1 MAQIYISTCPCLYL
15 CLCICASTPYHS
27 SILIYVFI
35 YISTLISPFSYLPFS
50 YLHSLIFHSHISI
63 LNSSILMTLFLYLL
77 SLSMHCGICF
87 EFCTMS
93 HWSCL
98 FLHFS
103 DFATVKGSQSFFR
116 RSLEKVH
123 ASKKCP
129 LCARGFAD
137 EAGLER
143 VIKSVSKIEAHVFD
157 GTSRK
162 QPS

>member
-1 MAQIYISTCPCLYL
+1 MPPPHTIP
-15 CLCICASTPYHS
+15 
-27 SILIYVFI
+27 
-35 YISTLISPFSYLPFS
+35 PFSYMFS
-50 YLHSLIFHSHISI
+50 YISLLSYLHSHISI

-77 SLSMHCGICF
+77 SLSMHCDTCF